1 MRKALALSII
11 ITVLG
16 VTAYFFKPSE
26 KECIQK
32 AKEKFRNKISYA
44 IETSPKTIDKNLFAQ
59 TLEKNFLQGL
69 EIRDKFLYRNIYQNA
84 GGVKNKI
91 GWAALGWV
99 SVDLK

>member
-16 VTAYFFKPSE
+16 VTAYFFEPSE

-32 AKEKFRNKISYA
+32 AKEKFRNKISYSIGA
-44 IETSPKTIDKNLFAQ
+44 SSKTIDKNLFAQ
-59 TLEKNFLQGL
+59 SLVKNFLQGL
-69 EIRDKFLYRNIYQNA
+69 EISDKFFYRDIYQNA

-99 SVDLK
+99 NVDLE